1 MSNETVTS
9 EAVDE
14 VEMDEVMSADTVT
27 DAEFEESEAP
37 AAPEAPAAAPN
48 PMALGIGDL
57 NTMATVLDAAAQRGA
72 IRANEMHVVGQLY
85 TKLHSFLVENGL
97 REAPGTATPQ
107 ESDASEEGSAPEE
120 TVEETT
126 DD

>member
-37 AAPEAPAAAPN
+37 AAAVN

-107 ESDASEEGSAPEE
+107 ESDAPEE

>member
-1 MSNETVTS
+1 MSDTTVENNVTDV
-9 EAVDE
+9 VDE
-14 VEMDEVMSADTVT
+14 LDMNTADMPTDEV
-27 DAEFEESEAP
+27 AP
-37 AAPEAPAAAPN
+37 AAPN
-48 PMALGIGDL
+48 PMALGVGDL

-97 REAPGTATPQ
+97 REAPGTATP
-107 ESDASEEGSAPEE
+107 EEGDAPEE
-120 TVEETT
+120 TIEENT

>member
-14 VEMDEVMSADTVT
+14 VEMDDMEMDM
-27 DAEFEESEAP
+27 DYEDGYEESEAP
-37 AAPEAPAAAPN
+37 AAAVN

-107 ESDASEEGSAPEE
+107 ESDAPEE